1 MDAGMVG
8 RALVRT
14 AGKRSQRQAR
24 AWALV
29 KRAAGPAVA
38 ILIIANF
45 AGYAMLGPH
54 GLLAWGE
61 YDRSL
66 EVRRTEL
73 ARLEATRDR
82 LRHRADLLDP
92 RSADPDLADELVR
105 RELGVVRPDEVVVN
119 LD

>member
-1 MDAGMVG
+1 MTG
-8 RALVRT
+8 RARVQHGAR
-14 AGKRSQRQAR
+14 GKAAQRQAR
-24 AWALV
+24 AWGLV

-45 AGYAMLGPH
+45 AGYAVAGPH

-61 YDRSL
+61 YSRSL
-66 EVRRTEL
+66 EARQAEL
-73 ARLEATRDR
+73 ARVEAERDR

-92 RSADPDLADELVR
+92 QSADPDLADELVR
-105 RELGVVRPDEVVVN
+105 RDLGVVRPDEVVVT

>member
-1 MDAGMVG
+1 M
-8 RALVRT
+8 RT
-14 AGKRSQRQAR
+14 KGPSRRQAR

-45 AGYAMLGPH
+45 AGYAVLGPH

-61 YDRSL
+61 YGRSH
-66 EVRRTEL
+66 EARAAEL
-73 ARLEATRDR
+73 AKREATRER

-105 RELGVVRPDEVVVN
+105 RELGVVRPDEVVVT